1 MTPGGIKNIFWSNG
15 GSMHKKEVERGDR
28 RRSDINSVLMKF

>member
-15 GSMHKKEVERGDR
+15 GGMRKKELEWGDR
-28 RRSDINSVLMKF
+28 RGNDINSVLMKF